1 MKKLFTFLRKDYGVL
16 KVLFTMLCIF
26 MIFNDL
32 YIVVFERPTLTT
44 QITQPLQLDDFR
56 EFTFCPLPSTDLDQL
71 EVEGFN
77 GVVNYKLGLD
87 RKKNDSTVGW
97 VGNKT
102 KDVSELLIKL
112 STLKSEEDC
121 PRVTLVYHEDFGS
134 ATNYKETMRLANFT
148 LSQQLFPEI
157 ICCRMIRPKL
167 EDAVVINALIVRIP
181 TIINFKVMMADTR
194 ISSVFTTHKGRVHL
208 LSLIPDC
215 NLALRI
221 QLYVRKGV
229 SK

>member
-1 MKKLFTFLRKDYGVL
+1 MNKLFTFLRKDYGVL

-44 QITQPLQLDDFR
+44 QITQPLQLEDFPD
-56 EFTFCPLPSTDLDQL
+56 FTFCPLPSTDLDQL

-112 STLKSEEDC
+112 STLKSVADC
-121 PRVTLVYHEDFGS
+121 PRVTLVYHEDLGS

-181 TIINFKVMMADTR
+181 TILNFKVMMADTR
-194 ISSVFTTHKGRVHL
+194 ISSVFTTHKGRVYL

-215 NLALRI
+215 NLVLRI
-221 QLYVRKGV
+221 QFYVRRGFLR
-229 SK
+229 